1 MRKGRTDRAE
11 RIVRRAVEIS
21 TEIGS
26 RYEFALSATT
36 LGRIALVEPALAAE
50 AKKVLAEAS
59 KAFHTTGAAYEE
71 AIADLVRAELLV
83 AHGQG
88 LASIELVQKIQD
100 RIEEEG
106 TDEDRSRLHSVRVRS
121 DRILASTSVSES
133 NSLSTFNL
141 LLQRIQSAA
150 DTGERLNLTLD
161 LLLERTSAERC
172 LLLLQKPESEK
183 LEVRES
189 RRVPARDWRPVV
201 AVARMVVGHTLT
213 DSGNPIYST
222 SPVRDSRFREK
233 PNGIERIGSL
243 LAIPLRGE
251 PDFSGGIYLDRSSGA
266 DPFGQDEL
274 DFAVAL
280 SSIVVAI
287 LRDLR
292 SEEIESENLRLK
304 HRLGIGEGFER
315 IVTQSPRLLK
325 IIDTLEKLKE
335 STATILLQGETGT
348 GKDLFARGIHA
359 SSLRRDKSFV
369 TVNCAD
375 LSEDVLESELFG
387 HRRGAFTDA
396 KFSKEGLFERAN
408 GGTVFIDEIDKASR
422 YFQDTLLRVV
432 DRKEIKPVGAT
443 ESISLDV
450 RIVCAA
456 NRDLR
461 ELVEKDRFLK
471 DLYYRLRVVTIYL
484 PPLRQRKEDIPM
496 LAEHFL
502 TKHAQRA
509 GKRLAGFRPE
519 AVRHLVS
526 FDWPGNVRD
535 LEHEIERIVA
545 VTPEGAYVGGEDL
558 SPEITQGAAVPAD
571 QGTLAEVVERV
582 EKRLIRDALRKC
594 NGNKSRAARE
604 LGLSRRGFLNKLER
618 YQLR

>member
-1 MRKGRTDRAE
+1 
-11 RIVRRAVEIS
+11 
-21 TEIGS
+21 
-26 RYEFALSATT
+26 
-36 LGRIALVEPALAAE
+36 
-50 AKKVLAEAS
+50 
-59 KAFHTTGAAYEE
+59 
-71 AIADLVRAELLV
+71 
-83 AHGQG
+83 
-88 LASIELVQKIQD
+88 
-100 RIEEEG
+100 
-106 TDEDRSRLHSVRVRS
+106 
-121 DRILASTSVSES
+121 
-133 NSLSTFNL
+133 
-141 LLQRIQSAA
+141 
-150 DTGERLNLTLD
+150 
-161 LLLERTSAERC
+161 
-172 LLLLQKPESEK
+172 
-183 LEVRES
+183 
-189 RRVPARDWRPVV
+189 
-201 AVARMVVGHTLT
+201 
-213 DSGNPIYST
+213 
-222 SPVRDSRFREK
+222 
-233 PNGIERIGSL
+233 
-243 LAIPLRGE
+243 
-251 PDFSGGIYLDRSSGA
+251 
-266 DPFGQDEL
+266 
-274 DFAVAL
+274 
-280 SSIVVAI
+280 VAI
-287 LRDLR
+287 LRDLK
-292 SEEIESENLRLK
+292 SEEIESENMRLK

-359 SSLRRDKSFV
+359 SSLRKNKPFV
-369 TVNCAD
+369 TINCAD

-450 RIVCAA
+450 RIICAA

-502 TKHAQRA
+502 GKHAQRA

-519 AVRHLVS
+519 TVRYLVS

-558 SPEITQGAAVPAD
+558 SPEITQGAAVAAD
-571 QGTLAEVVERV
+571 QGTLAEVVERI
-582 EKRLIRDALRKC
+582 ERRLIREALKKC